1 MEKDNILSFS
11 DGKGVFSFQV
21 KISDNIRQDEDTG
34 YLYCDNAI
42 LGRTG
47 VQEYYAHELGLG
59 KNEIIK
65 VNRMA
70 EDVFADEAMA
80 SYEGKSITWYHPVGK
95 KVTSKNYKDLD
106 VGTILKVW
114 QDGDNVRG
122 NIVIKDADLIM
133 DVLDGTIK
141 ELSLG
146 YKAKFI
152 PIENGEYKQTEF
164 VINHLAVVK
173 KGRAKNAQI
182 VDEDSIEKEN
192 KKMKLFDLFKG
203 KKLQIN
209 DDDTVTMVEDGMQ
222 VVYKETMTSKEEYP
236 DYEDKTATIVTERKS
251 ETIRTKVTPDVV
263 KDEEVKV
270 EVTPVVETTVDPTV
284 DEEQKKKEIQDMEKE
299 ELKVLFADL
308 KAEMLVELKAELAT
322 NKAKEV
328 QDSVFKKV
336 EVIDTKDEKTEKGLT
351 LDFARDEE
359 LRKIYWDKMTN
370 PASHGG
376 DFKALNAFVRKANA
390 LTVR

>member
-1 MEKDNILSFS
+1 MEKDNILSFA

-65 VNRMA
+65 VNRLA

-95 KVTSKNYKDLD
+95 KVTSKNYRDLD

-182 VDEDSIEKEN
+182 VDEDSIEKES
-192 KKMKLFDLFKG
+192 KKMKIFDWLKG

-209 DDDTVTMVEDGMQ
+209 DDDTVTMVEDN
-222 VVYKETMTSKEEYP
+222 V
-236 DYEDKTATIVTERKS
+236 IVNPVIVEP
-251 ETIRTKVTPDVV
+251 VVV
-263 KDEEVKV
+263 KDEKPVV

-336 EVIDTKDEKTEKGLT
+336 EVIDTKEETTEKGLT

-376 DFKALNAFVRKANA
+376 DFKALNAFVKKATA